1 MSSFDER
8 KKGFEGKFVHDEETL
23 FKINAK
29 RNKLLGEWVAD
40 RLKKTDKDKEDYI
53 LEVIKSDMA
62 EPGDEDVFRKVKKDL
77 SEGSF
82 DNIDEEIRNKM
93 NEFMEVAKNLY
104 FIKSVPPAPCLEL
117 GYPHKQRATGI
128 TDN

>member
-1 MSSFDER
+1 MNSFDDR

-29 RNKLLGEWVAD
+29 RNKLLGDWAAD
-40 RLKKTDKDKEDYI
+40 KLKKTDNDKEDYI

-77 SEGSF
+77 LQAGF
-82 DNIDEEIRNKM
+82 DNMDEEIRNKM
-93 NEFMEVAKNLY
+93 NEYMEAAK
-104 FIKSVPPAPCLEL
+104 K
-117 GYPHKQRATGI
+117 ATL
-128 TDN
+128 

>member
-1 MSSFDER
+1 MSSFDNR
-8 KKGFEGKFVHDEETL
+8 KKGFESKFVHDEETL

-29 RNKLLGEWVAD
+29 RNKLLGEWIAD

-62 EPGDEDVFRKVKKDL
+62 EPGDKDVFRKVKNDL
-77 SEGSF
+77 SQGGF

-93 NEFMEVAKNLY
+93 NEFMETAK
-104 FIKSVPPAPCLEL
+104 KAAS
-117 GYPHKQRATGI
+117 
-128 TDN
+128 